1 MTNPVTAV
9 DEDTPFQALWVE
21 EVQGGGVTRRI
32 ATRRIGDL
40 PAGDVLV
47 RVRYSS
53 LNYKDALSASGN
65 HGVTRRYPHTP
76 GIDAAGVVV
85 QSRTPALHPGD
96 EVVVMGRELGANFP
110 GGYGQYIRV
119 PADWVFSLS
128 AGLTLKESMAYGTAG
143 FTAAMSVFRLE
154 AYGVRPPDGEILV
167 TGATGGVGVFA
178 VAILVRDG
186 YRVVAATG
194 KLDQREMLAGL
205 GAAQVIP
212 REALN
217 DTSGKALLN
226 GRWAGVVDT
235 VGGNYLATALRATKP
250 SGCVTACGNAA
261 SAELHLTVFPF
272 ILRGVALLGI
282 DMSLASPELT
292 RELWQRIAGPWKVS
306 GMQAFIHERPLE
318 ALDAEIER
326 ILHGGQA
333 GRVVVDLGSAP

>member
-1 MTNPVTAV
+1 MTVHIGLVN
-9 DEDTPFQALWVE
+9 ENTPFQALWVE
-21 EVQGGGVTRRI
+21 EAPGGGVTRRI
-32 ATRRIGDL
+32 VTRHIGDL

-85 QSRTPALHPGD
+85 LSASPAFNPGD
-96 EVVVMGRELGANFP
+96 EVLVMGREVGTNLP
-110 GGYGQYIRV
+110 GGYGQFIRV
-119 PADWVFSLS
+119 PADWVARLPV
-128 AGLTLKESMAYGTAG
+128 GLTLKESMAYGTAG
-143 FTAAMSVFRLE
+143 FTAAMSVFRME
-154 AYGVRPPDGEILV
+154 AYGVRPEHGDILV
-167 TGATGGVGVFA
+167 TGASGGVGIFS
-178 VAILVRDG
+178 VAILARDG

-194 KLDQREMLAGL
+194 KPDQRALLERV
-205 GAAQVIP
+205 GAAEIIS
-212 REALN
+212 RAELD
-217 DTSGKALLN
+217 DTSGKALLS
-226 GRWAGVVDT
+226 GRWAGVVDS

-261 SAELHLTVFPF
+261 SPELHLTVFPF

-292 RELWQRIAGPWKVS
+292 RELWQRIAGPWKIG
-306 GMQAFIHERPLE
+306 GMDAFIHERPLA

-333 GRVVVDLGSAP
+333 GRVVVDLG